1 MTKQQK
7 EQQQEQETLKTETFL
22 TCKETAKLFRV
33 TPKTISNWIKAGRFQ
48 SVVKRGRYKLIA
60 ASEIEMLL
68 NETAGG
74 AWAYEVTENG
84 VKLCLTNTKSN
95 SF

>member
-1 MTKQQK
+1 MN
-7 EQQQEQETLKTETFL
+7 EQNQVLEKETFL
-22 TCKETAKLFRV
+22 TCTEVAKLFRV
-33 TPKTISNWIKAGRFQ
+33 TTRTVSNWIKAGRFQ

-60 ASEIEMLL
+60 NEEVQMLL

-74 AWAYEVTENG
+74 AWEYEVSKNG
-84 VKLCLTNTKSN
+84 VKLVLAKNTKGN